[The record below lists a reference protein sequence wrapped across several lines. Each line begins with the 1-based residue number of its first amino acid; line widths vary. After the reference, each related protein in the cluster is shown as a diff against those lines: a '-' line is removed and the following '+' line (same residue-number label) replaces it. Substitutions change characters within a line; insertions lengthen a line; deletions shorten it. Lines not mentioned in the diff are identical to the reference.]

1 MMIAGA
7 TSCKAPEKVTY
18 FQDIQNQEII
28 RTVKAQEFT
37 IQPGNRLSIIVKSSD
52 PEVSAL
58 FNLPIYSTRV
68 GAGAYRAGSMGPI
81 NYSSVGN
88 DGIAVYNVDPEGKID
103 FPLLGQLKVG
113 GMTNT
118 ELAGFIKGELMGR
131 ELVKDPTVSV
141 SILGNAVNILGE
153 IRSPGRYEINKAG
166 LTLLEA
172 IALAGD
178 LNITGLRDKV
188 HVIRTVNG
196 ETKDY
201 IVDLTDAKG
210 TFSSPAF
217 YLQPDDVIY
226 IEPNDMRKRQTTI
239 NGNSALSVSFW
250 ISVASL
256 ITTAVTTVGVFVAK

>member
-28 RTVKAQEFT
+28 RTAKAQEFT

-153 IRSPGRYEINKAG
+153 IRSPGRLRCFITIAMHSVHLSIILCRKSKNFSRDYGMDWLRYSRAWANGSQIDSRKHGTELLPYFQQLEHG
-166 LTLLEA
+166 LA
-172 IALAGD
+172 
-178 LNITGLRDKV
+178 
-188 HVIRTVNG
+188 
-196 ETKDY
+196 KDGP
-201 IVDLTDAKG
+201 I
-210 TFSSPAF
+210 
-217 YLQPDDVIY
+217 
-226 IEPNDMRKRQTTI
+226 
-239 NGNSALSVSFW
+239 
-250 ISVASL
+250 
-256 ITTAVTTVGVFVAK
+256 